1 MKTTFYFLVLILLL
15 FPPMAK
21 QLKIFDGKPLSGAF
35 YPTDNISFSKELWL
49 SGEFQNKKDSYIKD
63 HIGFRNHLIRLYNQ
77 LLFSLFNKPNT
88 PGVVIGEDNYLY
100 LEEYIDNYTG
110 KNFVG
115 EQSIAQITTRIK
127 YLQDYFKQ
135 RNITLITV
143 FAPSKASFYPEYIP
157 KRYNRFD
164 NSNYSEFIKQYQK
177 KEILHIDLIQY
188 FNQIKDTCSVPL
200 FPKNGLHW
208 SSYGMFIGIDT
219 IAKKISSV
227 SGVKVSDIIINRPIT
242 FSGDIKTPDADVEEI
257 MNLYLDI
264 PKDAMP
270 YPTFKYRNSTASKPK
285 VLVISDSYYWQV
297 YTQNVAHNLFDWGG
311 FWYYS
316 KTGYKQENSNEI
328 KFSVEQA
335 HFQNE
340 LVKQNVIVLLA
351 SQATLNYFPFDFDK
365 KAYFE
370 FMPQDSL
377 SLNNYYKHEIRN
389 NAVWYKTIVDKA
401 RANNVTEDE
410 QLIKDADWMSKKYIQ
425 DHETIESKIEKIK
438 AAILKDAKWKASV
451 EEKAKV
457 KNISFEEML
466 HLDAE
471 WVLNYK

>member
-1 MKTTFYFLVLILLL
+1 
-15 FPPMAK
+15 
-21 QLKIFDGKPLSGAF
+21 
-35 YPTDNISFSKELWL
+35 
-49 SGEFQNKKDSYIKD
+49 
-63 HIGFRNHLIRLYNQ
+63 
-77 LLFSLFNKPNT
+77 
-88 PGVVIGEDNYLY
+88 
-100 LEEYIDNYTG
+100 
-110 KNFVG
+110 
-115 EQSIAQITTRIK
+115 
-127 YLQDYFKQ
+127 
-135 RNITLITV
+135 
-143 FAPSKASFYPEYIP
+143 
-157 KRYNRFD
+157 
-164 NSNYSEFIKQYQK
+164 
-177 KEILHIDLIQY
+177 
-188 FNQIKDTCSVPL
+188 
-200 FPKNGLHW
+200 
-208 SSYGMFIGIDT
+208 MFIGIDT
-219 IAKKISSV
+219 ISKKISSV

-270 YPTFKYRNSTASKPK
+270 YPTFKYRNSTVSKPK

-297 YTQNVAHNLFDWGG
+297 YNQNVAHNLFDWGG

-377 SLNNYYKHEIRN
+377 SLNNYYKDEIRN

-401 RANNVTEDE
+401 RANSVSEDE
-410 QLIKDADWMSKKYIQ
+410 QLIKDADWMSKKYIQDHETIESKKYIQ

-451 EEKAKV
+451 EEKAKI

-466 HLDAE
+466 QLDAD
-471 WVLNYK
+471 WVLNHK